1 VLTDG
6 PDASQL
12 RGASALVTYTHP
24 VLDVQGLPCPVPIVR
39 LAQLV
44 RTLAP
49 GTRVQLLGT
58 DPALS
63 TDLPAW
69 CTATGHRL
77 LSLQAAA
84 TRLEAWVEVAPVR
97 P

>member
-1 VLTDG
+1 
-6 PDASQL
+6 
-12 RGASALVTYTHP
+12 VTYTHP

-44 RTLAP
+44 RSLAP

-58 DPALS
+58 DPALQ

-69 CTATGHRL
+69 CAATGHRL
-77 LSLQAAA
+77 LSLQAQGQV
-84 TRLEAWVEVAPVR
+84 LEAWVEVTPVQA
-97 P
+97 

>member
-1 VLTDG
+1 MTH
-6 PDASQL
+6 
-12 RGASALVTYTHP
+12 THP
-24 VLDVQGLPCPVPIVR
+24 VLDVQGLPCPLPIVR

-44 RTLAP
+44 LSLAP

-58 DPALS
+58 DPALT

-69 CTATGHRL
+69 CAATGHRL
-77 LSLQAAA
+77 LSLKAQG
-84 TRLEAWVEVAPVR
+84 TLFEAWVEVAPVR